1 MWADESYFHPRLH
14 NSVPRLLIDDQLSF
28 FRLCRCNMLAVLYP
42 DILMANESRTWR
54 ARPRAP
60 PSPTLTQLD
69 LGGPTLLELF
79 FYALSCSVSCRLA
92 SPHFGLLD
100 RCDVVC
106 TVCCRSGFIY
116 KAGSLALCLKN
127 MLAVP
132 HASNNTTFLSFD
144 PTHAHDD
151 QTAECGINRPILP
164 IDPELSSSLQTRE
177 LSPTCDRLHTC
188 SFGIR
193 PVGEPWSNSRRLDVD
208 DLLCMVATVPVS
220 ELIEAQLRSC
230 IPRRWAA
237 CAVESATPVDRNSG
251 ECCLC
256 VAGFDIS
263 ICYFHSRRI
272 AWLARSRNLFH
283 GNFYWISR
291 GII

>member
-1 MWADESYFHPRLH
+1 MANESMWANESYFHPRLH

-28 FRLCRCNMLAVLYP
+28 FRLC
-42 DILMANESRTWR
+42 
-54 ARPRAP
+54 
-60 PSPTLTQLD
+60 
-69 LGGPTLLELF
+69 
-79 FYALSCSVSCRLA
+79 
-92 SPHFGLLD
+92 
-100 RCDVVC
+100 
-106 TVCCRSGFIY
+106 CC
-116 KAGSLALCLKN
+116 N

-208 DLLCMVATVPVS
+208 DLLCMVATVPVR

-230 IPRRWAA
+230 IPRR
-237 CAVESATPVDRNSG
+237 
-251 ECCLC
+251 
-256 VAGFDIS
+256 
-263 ICYFHSRRI
+263 
-272 AWLARSRNLFH
+272 
-283 GNFYWISR
+283 
-291 GII
+291 